1 MFIIRQQFI
10 QEYFKLLST
19 AGCVS
24 ALLVVW
30 SEASQHWSLQAI
42 GWGQVLVRKWQ
53 PMPVNSQ
60 QNLCCQCPCFHS
72 EPQLPLMSTG
82 HPPILNGNSD
92 LVSYELTALFPG
104 SWWVWDPV
112 CILQEYSFCFLQFCT
127 IYAVTPHCPSKPNSL
142 GTPLSVARPSGYE
155 DQHRVQ
161 NFHPH
166 GRTSLVYL
174 FSSLWVIHL
183 YDKIWFYH
191 DCTPPTIS
199 LWLLLCLWM

>member
-1 MFIIRQQFI
+1 MRFMGVSWWEGCTHSLWVEMRLALIVGRALPGIMFIIRQQFI

-60 QNLCCQCPCFHS
+60 QNLCCQFPCSHS

-104 SWWVWDPV
+104 SWWV
-112 CILQEYSFCFLQFCT
+112 
-127 IYAVTPHCPSKPNSL
+127 
-142 GTPLSVARPSGYE
+142 
-155 DQHRVQ
+155 
-161 NFHPH
+161 
-166 GRTSLVYL
+166 
-174 FSSLWVIHL
+174 
-183 YDKIWFYH
+183 
-191 DCTPPTIS
+191 
-199 LWLLLCLWM
+199 